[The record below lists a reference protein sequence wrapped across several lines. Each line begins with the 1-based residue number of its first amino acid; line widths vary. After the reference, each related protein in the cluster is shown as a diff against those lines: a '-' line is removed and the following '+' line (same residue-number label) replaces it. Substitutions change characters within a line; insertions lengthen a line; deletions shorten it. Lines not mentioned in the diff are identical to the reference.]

1 MFEIIWMIFWMDDS
15 TNHLKPAKQTQDVHI
30 LCDWSGSNFQHVSTS
45 GTQENSGTQPQTET
59 NHIHR
64 GSYKRLLRNLHRKK
78 WCTKDFKW
86 TSSETKNNGS
96 PWKKKQTRRI
106 NPHENWLIPTQ
117 KPTGI
122 RCSAHLHWDW
132 PRLIHQPSRSLGIRT
147 WHFPERHLL
156 RVTET
161 WSLGLEKRW
170 QYKSTL
176 LVSILCVG
184 G

>member
-1 MFEIIWMIFWMDDS
+1 MDDS
-15 TNHLKPAKQTQDVHI
+15 TNHPKPAKQTQDVHI

-96 PWKKKQTRRI
+96 PWKKT
-106 NPHENWLIPTQ
+106 NTPY
-117 KPTGI
+117 
-122 RCSAHLHWDW
+122 
-132 PRLIHQPSRSLGIRT
+132 QPSWKLAHPYPKTYRDQM
-147 WHFPERHLL
+147 FCPP
-156 RVTET
+156 
-161 WSLGLEKRW
+161 SLGLTKVDPSTVSLLGHPHLTLSRASPAACHRNMIFGLGEKVTI
-170 QYKSTL
+170 QVNPTS
-176 LVSILCVG
+176 
-184 G
+184 

>member
-96 PWKKKQTRRI
+96 PWKKNKHAVSTLMKI
-106 NPHENWLIPTQ
+106 GSSLPKNLPGSDVLPTF
-117 KPTGI
+117 TGI
-122 RCSAHLHWDW
+122 DQGWSINRLAPWASAPDTFQSVTCCVSQKHDLWAWRKGDNTS
-132 PRLIHQPSRSLGIRT
+132 QP
-147 WHFPERHLL
+147 
-156 RVTET
+156 
-161 WSLGLEKRW
+161 
-170 QYKSTL
+170 Y
-176 LVSILCVG
+176 
-184 G
+184 